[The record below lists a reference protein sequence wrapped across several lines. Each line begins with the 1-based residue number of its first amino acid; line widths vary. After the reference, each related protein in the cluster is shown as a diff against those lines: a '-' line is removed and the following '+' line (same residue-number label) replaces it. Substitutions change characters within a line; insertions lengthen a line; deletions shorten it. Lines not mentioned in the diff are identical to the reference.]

1 MLVNANRG
9 SRQSAVSVDQF
20 DKMPSLSLTLQH
32 PYRIPTLQLSA
43 PGHRHT
49 SSASSTRWKI
59 RQSTDSYAREAKVA
73 GLKSRA
79 AFKLLEINAKY
90 RLFHPGDTVVDLGYA
105 PGSWSQVAVNRTAP
119 GGRVVGIDVI
129 PAQPPRGVST
139 LQGDFL
145 SPAIREEMRAFVA
158 DPERGR
164 ARVAGGLSHSRGEGG
179 DLGGG
184 VTEEQL
190 DEESKGVVELG
201 KAATE
206 APTVSKPSVI
216 KAATANSVQ
225 KAQDLAAGRMVNVV
239 LSDMC
244 EPWPLATST
253 WVKSVSNPWRRMM
266 NTSGMAFRDHAGSMD
281 LCLAALEFAY
291 DTLATSGNFLCKFY
305 QGGEDQ
311 ALEARLKKLFEK
323 VYRIK
328 PDSSRKESKEAYL
341 VGLRR
346 RPGVVREAVLGE
358 GCKFARGDGKSY
370 VWLTA
375 RESYRKDAPR
385 ARLETPSHPTQT
397 KCQH

>member
-1 MLVNANRG
+1 MFLRLVLTAILSADTTSASEVAFGKYEQKVASYTFDDTYTHRMLVNANRS
-9 SRQSAVSVDQF
+9 SRQSAVGVDQHH
-20 DKMPSLSLTLQH
+20 KMPGLRTILQQPH
-32 PYRIPTLQLSA
+32 QTPTLHLLA
-43 PGHRHT
+43 TGHRHT
-49 SSASSTRWKI
+49 SSASSTRWKT

-145 SPAIREEMRAFVA
+145 SPAIREEMRTFVA

-164 ARVAGGLSHSRGEGG
+164 ARVAGGLAHSRGEVGN
-179 DLGGG
+179 GGG

-190 DEESKGVVELG
+190 VEESRGVVELG

-206 APTVSKPSVI
+206 GTTTSKPSTA
-216 KAATANSVQ
+216 KAATATSIR
-225 KAQDLAAGRMVNVV
+225 KAQDVAAGRMVNVV

-291 DTLATSGNFLCKFY
+291 DTLATSGSFLCKFY

-346 RPGVVREAVLGE
+346 RPGVAREAVLGE
-358 GCKFARGDGKSY
+358 G
-370 VWLTA
+370 
-375 RESYRKDAPR
+375 
-385 ARLETPSHPTQT
+385 
-397 KCQH
+397 